1 EYRQLTFR
9 QGRVPCARFTRDGGS
24 VVYCALWEDLP
35 PAIYTARL
43 AGGGTRALALPA
55 SHLLAVSS
63 RGELALSLDH
73 RFIEG
78 FHQRGHLA
86 LAPLEGGQPRGL
98 GIDVQHADFMPDGSD
113 LAVVR
118 RVDGRFRLELPVG
131 RVLLEAGWLSHPR
144 VSPDG
149 ALVAC
154 LVHDGPND
162 DRGDL
167 VVVPRAGGPAR
178 NVAAG
183 WSSVDG
189 VAWAP
194 GGRALW
200 ISASRD
206 GGNNSVRAIALGG
219 GELSHLPSVGR
230 LRVHDIAADGH
241 LAVTHC
247 TGRMRMMARAP
258 GARDEADLALS
269 DVSLVA
275 DISADGRSLLFV
287 EFGDVDTAN
296 GAYLRSTDGG
306 SALRLGEAMP
316 LDLADDGRGVLG
328 FLYRAPDELVALPVP
343 EGQPR
348 AVPLPGMTRIRWAR
362 WCAGDRIVF
371 SAVRDGRPRRLWRLD
386 PDHTIAALTDEGVSG
401 LFAVRADGGAAALIV
416 RDRLVII
423 DVAHPGPTREVPGAF
438 ADEAVCGWST
448 GGEVLVRTRS
458 PPIRV
463 RRVDPATGAST
474 AVVDIAPPRLGLRG
488 VDAVVINPAG
498 DAYAYS
504 YGQELSRLYT
514 MTTEEP

>member
-1 EYRQLTFR
+1 
-9 QGRVPCARFTRDGGS
+9 
-24 VVYCALWEDLP
+24 WEELP
-35 PAIYTARL
+35 SAIYVARL
-43 AGGGTRALALPA
+43 AGGGTRALALPPA
-55 SHLLAVSS
+55 QLLAVSS

-73 RFIEG
+73 RFAEG
-78 FHQRGHLA
+78 FHQRGQLA

-98 GIDVQHADFMPDGSD
+98 GIDVQEADFTPDGAD
-113 LAVVR
+113 LAIVR

-131 RVLLEAGWLSHPR
+131 RILLRAGWISHPR

-154 LVHDGPND
+154 LVHGDPTD

-167 VVVPRAGGPAR
+167 VVVPRDGGPAR
-178 NVAAG
+178 TVASD

-219 GELSHLPSVGR
+219 GERSHLPSVGR
-230 LRVHDIAADGH
+230 LRVHDVAADGH

-258 GARDEADLALS
+258 NARDETDLALS
-269 DVSLVA
+269 DISLVA
-275 DISADGRSLLFV
+275 DISADGRSLVFV

-296 GAYLRSTDGG
+296 GAYLRPTDGG
-306 SALRLGEAMP
+306 PALRLGEAAP
-316 LDLADDGRGVLG
+316 LDLADDGRGVLA
-328 FLYRAPDELVALPVP
+328 FLYRTHDTLAILPVP

-348 AVPLPGMTRIRWAR
+348 TVPLPGMESLRWAR
-362 WCAGDRIVF
+362 WCAGDRILF
-371 SAVRDGRPRRLWRLD
+371 TARRADRPRRLWRLD
-386 PDHTIAALTDEGVSG
+386 PDQTITPLTDEGVFG
-401 LFAVRADGGAAALIV
+401 LFAVRADGTAAALIAH
-416 RDRLVII
+416 DRLLVVDI
-423 DVAHPGPTREVPGAF
+423 ASPGPAREVPGSF
-438 ADEAVCGWST
+438 ADQAVCGWST
-448 GGEVLVRTRS
+448 GNEVLVRMRT

-474 AVVDIAPPRLGLRG
+474 PVVEISPPRLGLR
-488 VDAVVINPAG
+488 
-498 DAYAYS
+498 
-504 YGQELSRLYT
+504 
-514 MTTEEP
+514 